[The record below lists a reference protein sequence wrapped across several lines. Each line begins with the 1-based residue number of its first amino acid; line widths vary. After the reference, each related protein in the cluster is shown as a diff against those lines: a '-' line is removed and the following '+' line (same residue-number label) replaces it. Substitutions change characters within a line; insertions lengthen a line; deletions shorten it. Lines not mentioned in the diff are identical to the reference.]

1 MVLSMASK
9 SVILAILVSRRKNHL
24 DDPLTFLT
32 RKLLICLFKLPA
44 LVCVSYKYHIIDIC
58 KIQQL
63 RYQFLYQA
71 HSRVINDIGQ
81 N

>member
-32 RKLLICLFKLPA
+32 RKLLICLFKLSA
-44 LVCVSYKYHIIDIC
+44 LVALLTNIKYLIYDSTSQI
-58 KIQQL
+58 
-63 RYQFLYQA
+63 
-71 HSRVINDIGQ
+71 
-81 N
+81 